1 MSTLSLQM
9 ILKMKLY
16 DCEGMLLMLFQSFS
30 KK

>member
-16 DCEGMLLMLFQSFS
+16 DCVGMLLM
-30 KK
+30 